1 MILGLLAQLV
11 VILIAA
17 RIGGLL
23 ARALKQPAVVGEMTA
38 GILLGQFAPQWF
50 GSTEVLTS
58 LSQIGLILFLFVVGL
73 RLNTQH
79 LAGSGRLVIVTSLVS
94 IVVPFTLGTALG
106 FFIHPTL
113 GTGTPVVLFSLF
125 IGVATSITAFPVL
138 ARILRERRMENTPL
152 GTIAIAC
159 AAVDDVS
166 AWLILAGILAFA
178 HSGKPLPVVFALLC
192 LYLLIIWFF
201 LRKLAVNWPAESLT
215 PILLAA
221 FTSSLATEWI
231 GLHAFFG
238 AIAAGAAMPK
248 RPEWV
253 ERVAQKLEPLTLELL
268 LPPFFVLT
276 GFRAHLALLHG
287 WTTWAICLAILC
299 VAILGKCGG
308 GMIAARYMG
317 MKWRDSAALGILM
330 NTRGLVEL
338 IALNLGLEA
347 GIIPPTVFSLMVIMA
362 LVTTLMTTPLLN
374 LIQEKPLT

>member
-152 GTIAIAC
+152 GTIAI
-159 AAVDDVS
+159 
-166 AWLILAGILAFA
+166 GI
-178 HSGKPLPVVFALLC
+178 G
-192 LYLLIIWFF
+192 
-201 LRKLAVNWPAESLT
+201 
-215 PILLAA
+215 
-221 FTSSLATEWI
+221 
-231 GLHAFFG
+231 
-238 AIAAGAAMPK
+238 
-248 RPEWV
+248 
-253 ERVAQKLEPLTLELL
+253 
-268 LPPFFVLT
+268 
-276 GFRAHLALLHG
+276 RAH
-287 WTTWAICLAILC
+287 
-299 VAILGKCGG
+299 V
-308 GMIAARYMG
+308 
-317 MKWRDSAALGILM
+317 
-330 NTRGLVEL
+330 
-338 IALNLGLEA
+338 
-347 GIIPPTVFSLMVIMA
+347 
-362 LVTTLMTTPLLN
+362 
-374 LIQEKPLT
+374 